1 LKGSE
6 TCSDADCL
14 VEDAF
19 HCGNQDTDGVRSKCT
34 GVYMIAEEVAHFTL
48 PGERSYVAFIFGAWP
63 DVRGRRR
70 LSYVP
75 VAVLALA
82 FTNLTVDSPKASALF
97 DLLAPPLHVVC
108 LGVVLP

>member
-1 LKGSE
+1 M
-6 TCSDADCL
+6 DCQ
-14 VEDAF
+14 APS
-19 HCGNQDTDGVRSKCT
+19 NAAKCAR
-34 GVYMIAEEVAHFTL
+34 VYMIAEEVAHFAP
-48 PGERSYVAFIFGAWP
+48 PGERSYVAFIFAAWP

-82 FTNLTVDSPKASALF
+82 FTNFTVDSPKASALF
-97 DLLAPPLHVVC
+97 DLVAPPLHVVC